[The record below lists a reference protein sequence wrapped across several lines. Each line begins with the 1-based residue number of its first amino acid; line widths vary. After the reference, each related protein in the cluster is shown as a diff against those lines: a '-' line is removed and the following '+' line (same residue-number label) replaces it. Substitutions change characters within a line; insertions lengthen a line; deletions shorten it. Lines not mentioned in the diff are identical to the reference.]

1 MSKIFTIAQELIR
14 DAISACYELFKVMI
28 PVIIGVKLLQ
38 EFDLIQYVALP
49 LKPIMGLL
57 GLPAELG
64 LAWATAMV
72 NSMYAGLIVFLSL
85 ARDMTL
91 NTEQVTIFAVLLL
104 IGHGFLVEGAIAQR
118 SGAKFV
124 FQILS
129 RLFGA
134 FALGLIL
141 HWTYSSSGTLQEPAV
156 ILFQSSSPVDPT
168 LLQWIWDETKNLLS
182 IFGIV
187 LGLMIMM
194 RILSAIR
201 AVDLMNALLR
211 PILKLIGIGP
221 KASTITIIGFTL
233 GLAYG
238 GGLIINEAQSG
249 RIDRKD
255 VFYSLTLMGL
265 CHSMIED
272 TLLMMLIGGHLS
284 GIFWGRMLFGL
295 VAMTILVQITRRLP
309 QSFCNKY
316 LWGNPRQTVQ

>member
-1 MSKIFTIAQELIR
+1 MNKILTLAHELIR
-14 DAISACYELFKVMI
+14 DAFSACFELFKIMI

-38 EFDLIQYVALP
+38 EFELIQYVAMP

-91 NTEQVTIFAVLLL
+91 NAEQVTIFAVLLL

-124 FQILS
+124 FQILT

-141 HWTYSSSGTLQEPAV
+141 HWTYSTSGTLQEPAV
-156 ILFQSSSPVDPT
+156 ILFQSSGPTDPT
-168 LLQWIWDETKNLLS
+168 LLQWAWGETKNLLS

-187 LGLMIMM
+187 LGLMLMM

-238 GGLIINEAQSG
+238 GGLIINESQSG

-272 TLLMMLIGGHLS
+272 TLLMVLIGAHLS
-284 GIFWGRMLFGL
+284 GIFWGRLLFGL
-295 VAMTILVQITRRLP
+295 VTMAILVQITRRLS
-309 QSFCNKY
+309 QSFCDRY
-316 LWGNPRQTVQ
+316 LWGPQKQTTD

>member
-1 MSKIFTIAQELIR
+1 MSKIITIVQELIR
-14 DAISACYELFKVMI
+14 DAVSACYELFKVMI
-28 PVIIGVKLLQ
+28 PVIIVVKLLQ

-141 HWTYSSSGTLQEPAV
+141 HWTYTSSGTLQEPAV
-156 ILFQSSSPVDPT
+156 ILFQGAGPVDPT
-168 LLQWIWDETKNLLS
+168 LLQWAWGETKNLFS

-295 VAMTILVQITRRLP
+295 IAMAILVQITRRLP
-309 QSFCNKY
+309 LSFCDKY
-316 LWGNPRQTVQ
+316 LWGKPRQTVQ

>member
-85 ARDMTL
+85 TRDMTL

>member
-1 MSKIFTIAQELIR
+1 MSKIFTITQELIR

-156 ILFQSSSPVDPT
+156 ILFQSSGPVDPT
-168 LLQWIWDETKNLLS
+168 LLQWIWGETKTYFRSSALS
-182 IFGIV
+182 
-187 LGLMIMM
+187 
-194 RILSAIR
+194 SA
-201 AVDLMNALLR
+201 
-211 PILKLIGIGP
+211 
-221 KASTITIIGFTL
+221 S
-233 GLAYG
+233 
-238 GGLIINEAQSG
+238 
-249 RIDRKD
+249 
-255 VFYSLTLMGL
+255 
-265 CHSMIED
+265 
-272 TLLMMLIGGHLS
+272 
-284 GIFWGRMLFGL
+284 
-295 VAMTILVQITRRLP
+295 
-309 QSFCNKY
+309 
-316 LWGNPRQTVQ
+316 

>member
-1 MSKIFTIAQELIR
+1 MSKIFTITQELIR

-156 ILFQSSSPVDPT
+156 ILFQSSGPVDPT
-168 LLQWIWDETKNLLS
+168 LLQWIWGETKNLLS

>member
-1 MSKIFTIAQELIR
+1 MHKIFSITHDLIR
-14 DAISACYELFKVMI
+14 DAFFACFELFKIMI

-38 EFDLIQYVALP
+38 EFDLIQYVAMP

-85 ARDMTL
+85 ARDMSL
-91 NTEQVTIFAVLLL
+91 NTEQVTVFAVLLL
-104 IGHGFLVEGAIAQR
+104 VGHGFLVEGAIAQR
-118 SGAKFV
+118 SGAKFA

-129 RLFGA
+129 RLIGA
-134 FALGLIL
+134 FTLGLIL
-141 HWTYSSSGTLQEPAV
+141 HWIYSASGTLQEPAV
-156 ILFQSSSPVDPT
+156 ILFHSEGPVDPT
-168 LLQWIWDETKNLLS
+168 LLQWAWGETKNLLS

-187 LGLMIMM
+187 LGLMVMM
-194 RILSAIR
+194 RILTAIR
-201 AVDLMNALLR
+201 AVDLMNTLLR

-238 GGLIINEAQSG
+238 GGLIINESQSG

-255 VFYSLTLMGL
+255 VFYSLTLMGF

-272 TLLMMLIGGHLS
+272 TLLMMLIGAQLS
-284 GIFWGRMLFGL
+284 GIFWGRLTFGL
-295 VAMTILVQITRRLP
+295 VAMAILVPITRRLP
-309 QSFCNKY
+309 DALSDAY
-316 LWGNPRQTVQ
+316 LWGKANT